1 MNIRRKWDDFNEEF
15 RSRYMDIGKPEN
27 VIIVAGMGRS
37 GTTWVAEMINYDDTY
52 RVMFEP
58 FLASLVREAEGFQYI
73 QYLRP
78 YCTDSVL
85 TNRARSILAGKVRHE
100 WVDERTHRIFYRRR
114 IVKEIRCNLM
124 LGWLKQI
131 ANHPPIVLVIRH
143 PLQVAAS
150 WRKLQWTR
158 EQLGIDSILAQE
170 TLLRDFPVI
179 ADVQK
184 WIDPQDFVENIV
196 FQWCIVHL
204 VPSLHLKQ
212 DEAYAI
218 FYENLLTELAHEIP
232 KLFQYLNKPFSQKIL
247 PQILS
252 RPSWTNWLERDFKQ
266 DRPSLLNSW
275 KDEFSTQQKRKVDSI
290 LAAFE
295 LDHIYDKNGFPI
307 GIPFFR
313 D

>member
-1 MNIRRKWDDFNEEF
+1 MNIRGRWDAFNEDF
-15 RSRYMDIGKPEN
+15 RSRYMDIGRLKN
-27 VIIVAGMGRS
+27 LTIVAGMGRS
-37 GTTWVAEMINYDDTY
+37 GTTWVADVINYDDTY

-58 FLASLVREAEGFQYI
+58 FVASLVKEAEGFQYI
-73 QYLRP
+73 QYLSP
-78 YCTDSVL
+78 HSTDPLL
-85 TNRARSILAGKVRHE
+85 TDRARLILAGKVRHE
-100 WVDERTHRIFYRRR
+100 WVDKNIHRIFYRRR

-124 LGWLKQI
+124 LGWLKKI

-143 PLQVAAS
+143 PLQIAAS

-158 EQLGIDSILAQE
+158 EQLGIDSILSQK
-170 TLLRDFPVI
+170 TLLRDFSVI

-184 WIDPQDFVENIV
+184 RIDPQDFVENIV

-212 DEAYAI
+212 NEAYAI
-218 FYENLLTELAHEIP
+218 FYENLLAEPAHELP
-232 KLFQYLNKPFSQKIL
+232 RLFQYLKKPFSRKIL

-252 RPSWTNWLERDFKQ
+252 KPSWTNWLERDFKQ
-266 DRPSLLNSW
+266 DRSSLLNSW
-275 KDEFSTQQKRKVDSI
+275 KDEFSMQQKRKADSI
-290 LAAFE
+290 LAAFA
-295 LDHIYDKNGFPI
+295 LDHIYDKNGFPT

>member
-1 MNIRRKWDDFNEEF
+1 MNIRRKWDNFNEEF

-218 FYENLLTELAHEIP
+218 FYENLLTELAHEIL